1 MYNASVGVN
10 EWEASSGAVW
20 NLKINATRPA
30 GWTSCDAAGLPIF
43 PLLVRYDEVNK
54 GSINHAIRFTLTK
67 AKAMQAY
74 TTPASHFSS
83 GSNTNVN
90 APTPMGLRIRLKA
103 GFDISSFSAA
113 NQVILTAMKNY
124 GLILADIGSDLFIS
138 GAPDDRWNN
147 DDLHNL
153 LSVTAV
159 DFEVVQLGTIVT
171 SN

>member
-1 MYNASVGVN
+1 
-10 EWEASSGAVW
+10 
-20 NLKINATRPA
+20 
-30 GWTSCDAAGLPIF
+30 
-43 PLLVRYDEVNK
+43 
-54 GSINHAIRFTLTK
+54 
-67 AKAMQAY
+67 
-74 TTPASHFSS
+74 
-83 GSNTNVN
+83 
-90 APTPMGLRIRLKA
+90 MGLRIRLKA